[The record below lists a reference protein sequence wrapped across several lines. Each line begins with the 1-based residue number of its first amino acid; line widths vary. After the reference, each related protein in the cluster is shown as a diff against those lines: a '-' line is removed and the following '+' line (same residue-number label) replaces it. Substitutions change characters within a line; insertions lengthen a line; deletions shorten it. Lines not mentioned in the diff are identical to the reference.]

1 MHMKEES
8 NIPNQ
13 ELVRQRENVT
23 QLYEHAASVYDESF
37 DGKAEYQ
44 IPGKLI
50 ETYEKHGITEGEVL
64 DIGCGTGKLREY
76 LGDGFSYKGIDLSPA
91 MIELAKKR
99 GFEGFV
105 GPVEEVIATF
115 EDKSVDHITALSSLF
130 FVKDWENLAKQFE
143 RVARKSIFVSLE
155 QFSPEIIAMM
165 KARGID
171 IYNHSAD
178 AISDPKEVT
187 KNIFLWIRPTVDER
201 VEIFGD
207 LVFKQLS

>member
-1 MHMKEES
+1 MSEKPPIENTET
-8 NIPNQ
+8 
-13 ELVRQRENVT
+13 ERQRKNVT
-23 QLYEHAASVYDESF
+23 ELYEHAAPVYDESF

-44 IPGKLI
+44 IPLKLK
-50 ETYEKHGITEGEVL
+50 ETYKEHGITGGEIL

-76 LGDGFSYKGIDLSPA
+76 LGDGFTYKGIDLSPA
-91 MIELAKKR
+91 MIELAEKR

-105 GPVEEVIATF
+105 GPVEDVISAF
-115 EDKSVDHITALSSLF
+115 EDKSVDHITALASLN
-130 FVKDWENLAKQFE
+130 FVKDWENVAKQFE

-155 QFSPEIIAMM
+155 QFSPEIIAMI

>member
-1 MHMKEES
+1 MIKEL

-23 QLYEHAASVYDESF
+23 HLYNEAAVVYDESF

-44 IPGKLI
+44 IPGKLL
-50 ETYEKHGITEGEVL
+50 ETYAKHGITEGEVL
-64 DIGCGTGKLREY
+64 DIGCGTGKLKEY
-76 LGDGFSYKGIDLSPA
+76 LGDGFTYKGIDISPA
-91 MIELAKKR
+91 MIEIAKKR
-99 GFEGFV
+99 GFEGFI
-105 GPVEEVIATF
+105 GPAEDVIATLG
-115 EDKSVDHITALSSLF
+115 DKSVDHITALSSLF

-155 QFSPEIIAMM
+155 QFDPEIIEMM
-165 KARGID
+165 RSRGID

-178 AISDPKEVT
+178 AIKNPKKVT
-187 KNIFLWIRPTVDER
+187 KNAFLWVRPTVEER

>member
-1 MHMKEES
+1 MNEKLPIENAE
-8 NIPNQ
+8 I
-13 ELVRQRENVT
+13 ERQRKNVAE
-23 QLYEHAASVYDESF
+23 LYEHAAPVYDESF

-44 IPGKLI
+44 IPLKLI
-50 ETYEKHGITEGEVL
+50 ETYRRHGITGGEIL

-76 LGDGFSYKGIDLSPA
+76 LGDGFTYKGIDLSPA
-91 MIELAKKR
+91 MIELAEKR
-99 GFEGFV
+99 GFDGFV
-105 GPVEEVIATF
+105 GPVEDVIATF
-115 EDKSVDHITALSSLF
+115 EDKSVDHITALASLN
-130 FVKDWENLAKQFE
+130 FVKDWENLAKEFE

-155 QFSPEIIAMM
+155 QFSPEIITMM

-178 AISDPKEVT
+178 DISDPKEVT